1 MALTLVGRLNE
12 AKEMLGKAE
21 LVSPRDPLLW
31 AFLVVPALAFV
42 LSEDYEDAVYWA
54 RKTLQVPRASG
65 YWPHAVLAAALAH
78 LGQMDEARAA
88 VTEALE
94 AKPDLSLAYL
104 AKTLPTK
111 EPSGLDPYLD
121 GLRKAGLPA

>member
-1 MALTLVGRLNE
+1 MPERL
-12 AKEMLGKAE
+12 
-21 LVSPRDPLLW
+21 SPRDPILW
-31 AFLVVPALAFV
+31 ASTTIHALACV
-42 LSEDYEDAVYWA
+42 LSRDYEEAVHWA
-54 RKTLQVPRASG
+54 RKTIQNPRSTG
-65 YWPHAVLAAALAH
+65 YWPQAVLAAALAH

-111 EPSGLDPYLD
+111 QPGGLDPWLE